1 MLIKKIGICSSQWLS
16 SEGSFQL
23 ANQTPRQAVFSHPN
37 SHKKEWSRAIGGA
50 LDSPV
55 MPCSGVLLPTRCQH
69 YSSYKRYKHHLRFS
83 TFFNMLFSTHSA
95 NNLAYQT
102 SPQALLALSNR
113 TQVLLVANSESVSHV
128 LISSRGLFPS
138 LGLAH
143 PTSWLLCQAPLSP
156 LEASC
161 ISCCKANNL
170 KTLTGIT
177 Q

>member
-1 MLIKKIGICSSQWLS
+1 MAVPRGKLPTSQS
-16 SEGSFQL
+16 NPQVGS
-23 ANQTPRQAVFSHPN
+23 FSHPN
-37 SHKKEWSRAIGGA
+37 SHKKKQSRAMGGA

-69 YSSYKRYKHHLRFS
+69 YSSYKRYKHHLHFS
-83 TFFNMLFSTHSA
+83 TFFNMLFSTHSS

-102 SPQALLALSNR
+102 SLQALLALSNH

-128 LISSRGLFPS
+128 LISSRGLFLS

-170 KTLTGIT
+170 KNLTGIT